1 MIVALTLCFAGLVFL
16 LWLTFNLAVYALPF
30 FAGLSAAMFAYHHDA
45 GLLGAAIVGLF
56 AGVFT
61 LVIGQFLFALFRSP
75 WMRAAIAAIYAAP
88 AGVAGWHLA
97 YGLFRIAGIGE
108 PWHSGFAWIGG
119 VLIAGVAWVRVTALQ
134 PEIEAA
140 RQRGRGL
147 GKAVYGGERTS
158 GLSRPPSVGSM
169 TGAMDRRR

>member
-1 MIVALTLCFAGLVFL
+1 MIVALTLCFAGLIFL

-30 FAGLSAAMFAYHHDA
+30 FAGLSAALFAHHHDA
-45 GLLGAAIVGLF
+45 GLLGAAIIGLI

-61 LVIGQFLFALFRSP
+61 LVIGQFLFAMFRSP
-75 WMRAAIAAIYAAP
+75 WIRAVIAAIYAAP
-88 AGVAGWHLA
+88 ASIAGWHLV
-97 YGLFRIAGIGE
+97 YGLFRIAGTGE

-140 RQRGRGL
+140 RQRGREL
-147 GKAVYGGERTS
+147 GARAYYGEPRS
-158 GLSRPPSVGSM
+158 GPSRPPSIGPI
-169 TGAMDRRR
+169 TGAIDRRR